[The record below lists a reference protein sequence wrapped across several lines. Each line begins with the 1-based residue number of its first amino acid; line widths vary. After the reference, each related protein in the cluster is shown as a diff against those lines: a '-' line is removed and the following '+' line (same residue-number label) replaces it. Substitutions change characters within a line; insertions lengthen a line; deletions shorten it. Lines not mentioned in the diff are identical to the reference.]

1 MVQEDAEGC
10 SEPLLKFD
18 MVLLNQEATVSLL
31 SAQAFTEQLAT
42 GHGPSGPEG
51 GFDGRDGRRTVDRGL
66 LTGSGATAAAVV
78 AA

>member
-1 MVQEDAEGC
+1 MLRVARHADSKLTWC
-10 SEPLLKFD
+10 YS
-18 MVLLNQEATVSLL
+18 QEATVSLL

-66 LTGSGATAAAVV
+66 LTGSGATTAAVV
-78 AA
+78 TA

>member
-1 MVQEDAEGC
+1 MLRIARNADSRFTC
-10 SEPLLKFD
+10 CYP
-18 MVLLNQEATVSLL
+18 QEATVSLL

-66 LTGSGATAAAVV
+66 LKGSGATTAAVV
-78 AA
+78 TA